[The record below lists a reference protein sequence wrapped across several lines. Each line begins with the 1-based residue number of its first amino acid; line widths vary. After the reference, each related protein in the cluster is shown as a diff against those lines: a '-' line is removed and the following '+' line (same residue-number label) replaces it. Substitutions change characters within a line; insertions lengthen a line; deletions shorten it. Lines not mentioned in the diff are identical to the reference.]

1 VFCAHDLKLPDVL
14 FLTDIKYLFTDV
26 ILGGL
31 AKVKDFVFAMFEPE
45 PNI

>member
-1 VFCAHDLKLPDVL
+1 MFCAHYLKLPYVL
-14 FLTDIKYLFTDV
+14 FLADIKYFFTDV